1 MSRPASSAGD
11 GPVVPRNLGGTELK
25 RLHRDRRRTT
35 EGKLGLLLD
44 GVQNP
49 FNVGAILRT
58 AAAFSVDHLWL
69 VGAPS
74 PTDAK
79 VQKTALGSQ
88 RFCTWTDHGTSAEAV
103 AAARGAGYRI
113 VGIELAETARPLHE
127 VDLSSPVCLA
137 IGHEDRGL
145 SKELLGSCDALAYI
159 PQLGR
164 IASLNVGTATAIACY
179 EARRTAWTSGDP
191 TPPS

>member
-1 MSRPASSAGD
+1 MSRPSSPTGD

-25 RLHRDRRRTT
+25 RLHRDWRRST

-88 RFCTWTDHGTSAEAV
+88 RFCTWTDHETSAQAV
-103 AAARGAGYRI
+103 AAARSAGYRI

-145 SKELLGSCDALAYI
+145 SKELLGSCHALAYI

-164 IASLNVGTATAIACY
+164 IGSLNVGTATAIACY
-179 EARRTAWTSGDP
+179 EARRTAWTVDDDTP
-191 TPPS
+191 T

>member
-1 MSRPASSAGD
+1 MSRPSRSGDDAGTA
-11 GPVVPRNLGGTELK
+11 RNLGGTELK
-25 RLHRDRRRTT
+25 RLHRDWRRRTDQR
-35 EGKLGLLLD
+35 LGLLLD

-74 PTDAK
+74 PSDAK

-88 RFCTWTDHGTSAEAV
+88 RFCTWTVHETSAEAV
-103 AAARGAGYRI
+103 AAARAAGYRV
-113 VGIELAETARPLHE
+113 VGVELAAGAVPLHE
-127 VDLSSPVCLA
+127 LDLSGAVCLA
-137 IGHEDRGL
+137 VGHEDRGL
-145 SKELLGSCDALAYI
+145 SKELLASCDALGYI

-164 IASLNVGTATAIACY
+164 IGSLNVGTATAIACY
-179 EARRTAWTSGDP
+179 EARRAAWTTPAAGSGA
-191 TPPS
+191 